1 MAGFLQ
7 NLFSGKGNGENRY
20 DTLEKDSVPSK
31 SQISVEPHDDPELQ
45 GAFRLRFGPN
55 DNDYFIAPMNGNETF
70 ARNMAEILSHA
81 MEDEET
87 FKAMSGVPLEKR
99 PLLKITEKFSSPDQQ
114 NFSGLCCSGEPGE
127 IILLETVGNKYSAAS
142 VFVHEFH
149 HHLQHMDN
157 EGRTE
162 ERKEL
167 SLAENVIE
175 RRICEATAETA
186 AQAYLF
192 RMKAKAPKAYA
203 DAYLGSP
210 CQQAYT
216 NAMLFGATKE
226 DAALA
231 GIMGYAKSLENA
243 HCYEEAY
250 HEPDTMKKLVNSF
263 DDDRYAGEELK
274 EQISKK
280 FEAHKNIV
288 ISNFCG
294 SERLNYEA
302 ALRHHARSLISSD
315 QGINNAVKKLRS
327 DKFSYITKKTA
338 QVLQSASNLFAR
350 HNDAEHA
357 DALKNV
363 SVYTKLGHFSLNDAK
378 KSKGPAKMLFEA
390 QTALKGMFRA
400 EQKDYCATPFFR
412 KQYIS
417 VGSEF
422 SHDSNG
428 AVTSKGT
435 IAFEPLTGK
444 NYLEDTQEN
453 QKALGKATRIFNIL
467 MQDEDVRKDLLSYGG
482 DKPLTLSFEPDVKDV
497 HVPSSEQARIY
508 LNPKLSDFEAAAQ
521 FVKALHKVKQNETA
535 KTFSN
540 GNLRDYTL
548 EKNLLREPFSGMN
561 EDMLRDAAA
570 DAAMTRFVARN
581 EKSMALPDKIKA
593 LNNPMLRTYKKS
605 LRRTQSD
612 TQAFVATLES
622 AARKNL
628 EPRGS
633 NYFANT
639 YKRMEAHFNKDESQV
654 VPLLREMGKEKA
666 LREMFSRSAPDA
678 QIAAVACAGFGGKEV
693 EDYIAQKTLKKPGIG
708 MISQKVFDDIHAL
721 RTMKKQLD
729 PNTEI
734 KSKPVMVKAENGNLM
749 VPKKVSANKK
759 ESAENGSEKT
769 NNTKTTEKTATLNN
783 EQSALRP
790 QTPNDMARTVNKI
803 AFRAS
808 KSNQSET
815 YYKPTQEEALAVQ
828 RVTQA
833 AMDALKAQHID
844 RRSIRAKEAYAKAV
858 AAYARTPEGQKDLA
872 VLQRA
877 DEKALSFEKTSTQTK
892 QAQTVRTENV
902 SAKTP
907 APKEAAPETVKTEKT
922 ETMESVRQTATGR
935 GAEQAIRQQQGEA
948 IRQSQP
954 QGEAVRQAQSQPAPK
969 PKLNDVLSKG
979 QEAEE
984 ALHPQELLPKREVT
998 YRKNPDVENGYI
1010 LQYGDRP
1017 DQIFYATAKKEASV
1031 KKLAGMLAHC
1041 VEDPVTLAA
1050 FDSVPPEKR
1059 PVLSREYTGNA
1070 AAYCAPGEPGR
1081 IVMGTLMTGSGY
1093 RSASVFVHE
1102 FHHHK
1107 QHLDKEYDPSRQS
1120 SVEEIISDRLCE
1132 ATATTAEAGFLYRMR
1147 KRAPLTFASSLP
1159 QVTALQSYT
1168 AEMSRSKDP
1177 GKAAIAAIQGY
1188 SKDLLT
1194 ARAYEEYYSGRDKL
1208 AFNKT
1213 VRAYAPF
1220 AVYGT
1225 ENKRLEAAQ
1234 NLNDAA
1240 ESFFKVD
1247 QGNLRDTLKHHARDL
1262 IPEKYLDQATQVVAG
1277 PKVSFIT
1284 SGMARAI
1291 MKNKD
1296 TLIKTGLLSEE
1307 QMKQIHVKT
1316 VLGTFS
1322 FDKLANAKIAG
1333 RQFLVAD
1340 SRIWGSLVRL
1350 NDALLEPKTFL
1361 NAVKTN
1367 AEEKIASLKQWAG
1380 MKPDVPYAT
1389 RLSFGKGVPFANF
1402 SATPYNKTGNEVV
1415 RLAYDLRDKKRDMI
1429 ESKAKKMFDYL
1440 MASDETKKMLTSK
1453 DVNDKPVFSF
1463 ATGLATNA
1471 AAFAKNDKN
1480 PVDRIVINADLPPKE
1495 MAKAC
1500 AEQMRI
1506 MQQEKTMESVRQ
1518 TATGRGAEQAIRQ
1531 PQGEAIRQSQPQ
1543 GEAIRQSQPQGE
1555 AIRQSQPQG
1564 EAVRQAQSQPAPKPK
1579 LNDVLSKGQEAEEAL
1594 HPQELLPKRE
1604 VTYRKNP
1611 DVENG
1616 YILQYGDKPDQ
1627 IFYAEIESGKEKD
1640 VKILA
1645 KTLSHCIE
1653 DPVTLAAFDAVPK
1666 DKRPILMRENTG
1678 NAGAYCAPGDPG
1690 RIAMGKAVGSG
1701 YKAASVFVH
1710 EFHHHKQHLDKE
1722 YSDENLGLIEK
1733 MTELRL
1739 CEATASTA
1747 EAAFLYRMKERAP
1760 MTFASSLLSDS
1771 TLRAY
1776 TKEMAKSKNTDK
1788 AVVAAIE
1795 GYSSDMGT
1803 ARYYENSYVSVE
1815 KYLIKKLISKN
1826 AAYMQY
1832 GTEEKKQKAAADI
1845 EFFSK
1850 TWLSSGQL
1858 DMKAALKHHARDL
1871 ISEDYLDKATEAVK
1885 KPKVNYVTS
1894 GVARMLMSSKE
1905 KMIKSGWMTQE
1916 AFDKIN
1922 VRTSLGAF
1930 SMKTLGKAK
1939 GPGKL
1944 LVQTDNRIW
1953 GGLQDFNDLMSSPS
1967 SLMNRIKQAAEQ
1979 KKDALK
1985 NLLMPKPRAPF
1996 ATDLRF
2002 KQGGHIYA
2010 NFGSTNELG
2019 KNAVR
2024 IKFDKASPNRDKIE
2038 KKAKEMFDILMAYP
2052 PTKALLTSKNP
2063 EEKPLIAFSE
2073 LHSVKGSATSKRIM
2087 VSINQSPYEMA
2098 AQFVKQ
2104 AQVQNQIAK
2113 GAEYTGGDP
2122 VKYKAETEYLRS
2134 PAQLMQEKRLCE
2146 AAAEAAAAEFMFRTE
2161 EMMSPADKLKA
2172 MSNPVL
2178 KAYKQGMKDYEGNRV
2193 AAISKAIEADIKRE
2207 KDPLSPDHFKDG
2219 TEAIK
2224 RAVKENAPFIPQ
2236 LNHLTPQELGQQM
2249 FSRHVSEEHMASVAC
2264 AGLLKE
2270 GQMGY
2275 TLKKTMKNPSFYNV
2289 SDKRADDMRTV
2300 SAARKRNTATLSNAN
2315 EGVQNI
2321 AALKAVKEKQSTK

>member
-7 NLFSGKGNGENRY
+7 NLFSGKRNGKTRY
-20 DTLEKDSVPSK
+20 DTVEKDS
-31 SQISVEPHDDPELQ
+31 
-45 GAFRLRFGPN
+45 A
-55 DNDYFIAPMNGNETF
+55 
-70 ARNMAEILSHA
+70 
-81 MEDEET
+81 
-87 FKAMSGVPLEKR
+87 
-99 PLLKITEKFSSPDQQ
+99 
-114 NFSGLCCSGEPGE
+114 
-127 IILLETVGNKYSAAS
+127 NK
-142 VFVHEFH
+142 E
-149 HHLQHMDN
+149 
-157 EGRTE
+157 RTE
-162 ERKEL
+162 
-167 SLAENVIE
+167 
-175 RRICEATAETA
+175 TA
-186 AQAYLF
+186 
-192 RMKAKAPKAYA
+192 
-203 DAYLGSP
+203 
-210 CQQAYT
+210 
-216 NAMLFGATKE
+216 
-226 DAALA
+226 
-231 GIMGYAKSLENA
+231 
-243 HCYEEAY
+243 
-250 HEPDTMKKLVNSF
+250 
-263 DDDRYAGEELK
+263 
-274 EQISKK
+274 
-280 FEAHKNIV
+280 
-288 ISNFCG
+288 
-294 SERLNYEA
+294 
-302 ALRHHARSLISSD
+302 
-315 QGINNAVKKLRS
+315 
-327 DKFSYITKKTA
+327 
-338 QVLQSASNLFAR
+338 
-350 HNDAEHA
+350 
-357 DALKNV
+357 
-363 SVYTKLGHFSLNDAK
+363 
-378 KSKGPAKMLFEA
+378 
-390 QTALKGMFRA
+390 
-400 EQKDYCATPFFR
+400 
-412 KQYIS
+412 
-417 VGSEF
+417 
-422 SHDSNG
+422 
-428 AVTSKGT
+428 
-435 IAFEPLTGK
+435 
-444 NYLEDTQEN
+444 
-453 QKALGKATRIFNIL
+453 
-467 MQDEDVRKDLLSYGG
+467 
-482 DKPLTLSFEPDVKDV
+482 
-497 HVPSSEQARIY
+497 
-508 LNPKLSDFEAAAQ
+508 
-521 FVKALHKVKQNETA
+521 
-535 KTFSN
+535 
-540 GNLRDYTL
+540 
-548 EKNLLREPFSGMN
+548 
-561 EDMLRDAAA
+561 
-570 DAAMTRFVARN
+570 
-581 EKSMALPDKIKA
+581 
-593 LNNPMLRTYKKS
+593 
-605 LRRTQSD
+605 
-612 TQAFVATLES
+612 
-622 AARKNL
+622 
-628 EPRGS
+628 
-633 NYFANT
+633 
-639 YKRMEAHFNKDESQV
+639 
-654 VPLLREMGKEKA
+654 
-666 LREMFSRSAPDA
+666 
-678 QIAAVACAGFGGKEV
+678 
-693 EDYIAQKTLKKPGIG
+693 
-708 MISQKVFDDIHAL
+708 
-721 RTMKKQLD
+721 
-729 PNTEI
+729 
-734 KSKPVMVKAENGNLM
+734 
-749 VPKKVSANKK
+749 
-759 ESAENGSEKT
+759 
-769 NNTKTTEKTATLNN
+769 EKTANDDRN
-783 EQSALRP
+783 ALRP

-808 KSNQSET
+808 KSNQSES
-815 YYKPTQEEALAVQ
+815 YYKPTQEEALAAQ

-833 AMDALKAQHID
+833 AMNALKAQHID
-844 RRSIRAKEAYAKAV
+844 RRSVRAKEAYVKAV

-872 VLQRA
+872 VLQKA
-877 DEKALSFEKTSTQTK
+877 DEKAALFEKNNTQTK
-892 QAQTVRTENV
+892 QARTVRTENV
-902 SAKTP
+902 SDKTP

-922 ETMESVRQTATGR
+922 EAASAEENTTEKAAEQIIQPSQGQTA
-935 GAEQAIRQQQGEA
+935 Q
-948 IRQSQP
+948 
-954 QGEAVRQAQSQPAPK
+954 K
-969 PKLNDVLSKG
+969 PKLNDVFAKG
-979 QEAEE
+979 QEAED
-984 ALHPQELLPKREVT
+984 AVRPQELLPKREVT

-1017 DQIFYATAKKEASV
+1017 DQIFYATATKEASV

-1059 PVLSREYTGNA
+1059 PILSREYTGTA
-1070 AAYCAPGEPGR
+1070 AAYCAPGEPGQ

-1107 QHLDKEYDPSRQS
+1107 QHLDKEYEPAQQS
-1120 SVEEIISDRLCE
+1120 SVEKIIADRLCE
-1132 ATATTAEAGFLYRMR
+1132 ATATTAESAFLYRMR

-1213 VRAYAPF
+1213 VRICAPF
-1220 AVYGT
+1220 AVYGS

-1234 NLNDAA
+1234 NLNDIA
-1240 ESFFKVD
+1240 ESFFRVE

-1262 IPEKYLDQATQVVAG
+1262 IPEKYLDQATQAAAG

-1296 TLIKTGLLSEE
+1296 TLIKAGLLTEE
-1307 QMKQIHVKT
+1307 KMKQLHVKT

-1340 SRIWGSLVRL
+1340 SRIWGSLVHL
-1350 NDALLEPKTFL
+1350 NNALSEPKTFL

-1367 AEEKIASLKQWAG
+1367 TEEKIASLKQWAG
-1380 MKPDVPYAT
+1380 IKPDVPYAT
-1389 RLSFGKGVPFANF
+1389 RLSFGQGVPFANF

-1415 RLAYDLRDKKRDMI
+1415 RLSYDLRDKKRNMI
-1429 ESKAKKMFDYL
+1429 ENKAKKMFDYL

-1463 ATGLATNA
+1463 ATGLAANA
-1471 AAFAKNDKN
+1471 TAFAKDDKT

-1531 PQGEAIRQSQPQ
+1531 Q
-1543 GEAIRQSQPQGE
+1543 QGE

-1564 EAVRQAQSQPAPKPK
+1564 EAVQQAQSQPAPKPK
-1579 LNDVLSKGQEAEEAL
+1579 LNDVFAKGQEAEDAVR
-1594 HPQELLPKRE
+1594 PQELLPKRE

-1627 IFYAEIESGKEKD
+1627 VFYAEIESGKEKD

-1701 YKAASVFVH
+1701 YLAASVFVH
-1710 EFHHHKQHLDKE
+1710 EFHHHKQHLDKD
-1722 YSDENLGLIEK
+1722 YSNYNLGLIER

-1760 MTFASSLLSDS
+1760 RDFASSLLSDS

-1803 ARYYENSYVSVE
+1803 ARYYENSYVSDE

-1944 LVQTDNRIW
+1944 LVKADNRIW
-1953 GGLQDFNDLMSSPS
+1953 GGLQDLNDLMSSPS

-1979 KKDALK
+1979 KKNALK
-1985 NLLMPKPRAPF
+1985 NMLSPKPRAPF
-1996 ATDLRF
+1996 ATDINF
-2002 KQGGHIYA
+2002 KQGGHVYA
-2010 NFGSTNELG
+2010 NFGSTDEIG

-2024 IKFDKASPNRDKIE
+2024 LKYDLKSPNRDKIE

-2052 PTKALLTSKNP
+2052 PTKALLTSKDP

-2073 LHSVKGSATSKRIM
+2073 LNSVKGSATSKRIM

-2146 AAAEAAAAEFMFRTE
+2146 AAAEAAAAEFMFRTK

-2172 MSNPVL
+2172 MNNPVL
-2178 KAYKQGMKDYEGNRV
+2178 NAYKQGMKDYEGNRV

-2207 KDPLSPDHFKDG
+2207 KDLLPSDHFKNG
-2219 TEAIK
+2219 TEAVK

-2236 LNHLTPQELGQQM
+2236 LDHLTPQELGQQM

-2270 GQMGY
+2270 EQMGY

-2300 SAARKRNTATLSNAN
+2300 SAARKENAAILSNRN
-2315 EGVQNI
+2315 EGIKNI
-2321 AALKAVKEKQSTK
+2321 AAMKMTKENQSSK

>member
-1010 LQYGDRP
+1010 LQYGD
-1017 DQIFYATAKKEASV
+1017 
-1031 KKLAGMLAHC
+1031 
-1041 VEDPVTLAA
+1041 
-1050 FDSVPPEKR
+1050 
-1059 PVLSREYTGNA
+1059 
-1070 AAYCAPGEPGR
+1070 
-1081 IVMGTLMTGSGY
+1081 
-1093 RSASVFVHE
+1093 
-1102 FHHHK
+1102 
-1107 QHLDKEYDPSRQS
+1107 
-1120 SVEEIISDRLCE
+1120 
-1132 ATATTAEAGFLYRMR
+1132 
-1147 KRAPLTFASSLP
+1147 
-1159 QVTALQSYT
+1159 
-1168 AEMSRSKDP
+1168 
-1177 GKAAIAAIQGY
+1177 
-1188 SKDLLT
+1188 
-1194 ARAYEEYYSGRDKL
+1194 
-1208 AFNKT
+1208 
-1213 VRAYAPF
+1213 
-1220 AVYGT
+1220 
-1225 ENKRLEAAQ
+1225 
-1234 NLNDAA
+1234 
-1240 ESFFKVD
+1240 
-1247 QGNLRDTLKHHARDL
+1247 
-1262 IPEKYLDQATQVVAG
+1262 
-1277 PKVSFIT
+1277 
-1284 SGMARAI
+1284 
-1291 MKNKD
+1291 
-1296 TLIKTGLLSEE
+1296 
-1307 QMKQIHVKT
+1307 
-1316 VLGTFS
+1316 
-1322 FDKLANAKIAG
+1322 
-1333 RQFLVAD
+1333 
-1340 SRIWGSLVRL
+1340 
-1350 NDALLEPKTFL
+1350 
-1361 NAVKTN
+1361 
-1367 AEEKIASLKQWAG
+1367 
-1380 MKPDVPYAT
+1380 
-1389 RLSFGKGVPFANF
+1389 
-1402 SATPYNKTGNEVV
+1402 
-1415 RLAYDLRDKKRDMI
+1415 
-1429 ESKAKKMFDYL
+1429 
-1440 MASDETKKMLTSK
+1440 
-1453 DVNDKPVFSF
+1453 
-1463 ATGLATNA
+1463 
-1471 AAFAKNDKN
+1471 
-1480 PVDRIVINADLPPKE
+1480 
-1495 MAKAC
+1495 
-1500 AEQMRI
+1500 
-1506 MQQEKTMESVRQ
+1506 
-1518 TATGRGAEQAIRQ
+1518 
-1531 PQGEAIRQSQPQ
+1531 
-1543 GEAIRQSQPQGE
+1543 
-1555 AIRQSQPQG
+1555 
-1564 EAVRQAQSQPAPKPK
+1564 
-1579 LNDVLSKGQEAEEAL
+1579 
-1594 HPQELLPKRE
+1594 
-1604 VTYRKNP
+1604 
-1611 DVENG
+1611 
-1616 YILQYGDKPDQ
+1616 KPDQ

>member
-7 NLFSGKGNGENRY
+7 NLFSGKGNGKTRY
-20 DTLEKDSVPSK
+20 DTVEKDS
-31 SQISVEPHDDPELQ
+31 
-45 GAFRLRFGPN
+45 A
-55 DNDYFIAPMNGNETF
+55 
-70 ARNMAEILSHA
+70 
-81 MEDEET
+81 
-87 FKAMSGVPLEKR
+87 
-99 PLLKITEKFSSPDQQ
+99 
-114 NFSGLCCSGEPGE
+114 
-127 IILLETVGNKYSAAS
+127 NK
-142 VFVHEFH
+142 E
-149 HHLQHMDN
+149 
-157 EGRTE
+157 RTE
-162 ERKEL
+162 
-167 SLAENVIE
+167 
-175 RRICEATAETA
+175 TA
-186 AQAYLF
+186 
-192 RMKAKAPKAYA
+192 
-203 DAYLGSP
+203 
-210 CQQAYT
+210 
-216 NAMLFGATKE
+216 
-226 DAALA
+226 
-231 GIMGYAKSLENA
+231 
-243 HCYEEAY
+243 
-250 HEPDTMKKLVNSF
+250 
-263 DDDRYAGEELK
+263 
-274 EQISKK
+274 
-280 FEAHKNIV
+280 
-288 ISNFCG
+288 
-294 SERLNYEA
+294 
-302 ALRHHARSLISSD
+302 
-315 QGINNAVKKLRS
+315 
-327 DKFSYITKKTA
+327 
-338 QVLQSASNLFAR
+338 
-350 HNDAEHA
+350 
-357 DALKNV
+357 
-363 SVYTKLGHFSLNDAK
+363 
-378 KSKGPAKMLFEA
+378 
-390 QTALKGMFRA
+390 
-400 EQKDYCATPFFR
+400 
-412 KQYIS
+412 
-417 VGSEF
+417 
-422 SHDSNG
+422 
-428 AVTSKGT
+428 
-435 IAFEPLTGK
+435 
-444 NYLEDTQEN
+444 
-453 QKALGKATRIFNIL
+453 
-467 MQDEDVRKDLLSYGG
+467 
-482 DKPLTLSFEPDVKDV
+482 
-497 HVPSSEQARIY
+497 
-508 LNPKLSDFEAAAQ
+508 
-521 FVKALHKVKQNETA
+521 
-535 KTFSN
+535 
-540 GNLRDYTL
+540 
-548 EKNLLREPFSGMN
+548 
-561 EDMLRDAAA
+561 
-570 DAAMTRFVARN
+570 
-581 EKSMALPDKIKA
+581 
-593 LNNPMLRTYKKS
+593 
-605 LRRTQSD
+605 
-612 TQAFVATLES
+612 
-622 AARKNL
+622 
-628 EPRGS
+628 
-633 NYFANT
+633 
-639 YKRMEAHFNKDESQV
+639 
-654 VPLLREMGKEKA
+654 
-666 LREMFSRSAPDA
+666 
-678 QIAAVACAGFGGKEV
+678 
-693 EDYIAQKTLKKPGIG
+693 
-708 MISQKVFDDIHAL
+708 
-721 RTMKKQLD
+721 
-729 PNTEI
+729 
-734 KSKPVMVKAENGNLM
+734 
-749 VPKKVSANKK
+749 
-759 ESAENGSEKT
+759 
-769 NNTKTTEKTATLNN
+769 EKTANDDRN
-783 EQSALRP
+783 ALRP

-808 KSNQSET
+808 KSNQSES
-815 YYKPTQEEALAVQ
+815 YYKPTQEEALAAQ

-833 AMDALKAQHID
+833 AMNALKAQHID
-844 RRSIRAKEAYAKAV
+844 RRSVRAKEAYVKAV

-872 VLQRA
+872 VLQKA
-877 DEKALSFEKTSTQTK
+877 DEKAALFEKNNTQTK
-892 QAQTVRTENV
+892 QARTVRTENV
-902 SAKTP
+902 SDKTP

-922 ETMESVRQTATGR
+922 EAASAEENTTEKA
-935 GAEQAIRQQQGEA
+935 AEQIIQPSQG
-948 IRQSQP
+948 QTVQ
-954 QGEAVRQAQSQPAPK
+954 K
-969 PKLNDVLSKG
+969 PKLNDVFAKG
-979 QEAEE
+979 QEAED
-984 ALHPQELLPKREVT
+984 AVRPQELLPKREVT

-1017 DQIFYATAKKEASV
+1017 DQIFYATATKEASV

-1107 QHLDKEYDPSRQS
+1107 QHLDKEYNSSRQS

-1213 VRAYAPF
+1213 VRIYAPF
-1220 AVYGT
+1220 VVYGT

-1296 TLIKTGLLSEE
+1296 TLIKTGLLTEE
-1307 QMKQIHVKT
+1307 KMKQIHVKT

-1463 ATGLATNA
+1463 ATGLAANA
-1471 AAFAKNDKN
+1471 TAFTKDDKN

-1627 IFYAEIESGKEKD
+1627 VFYAEIESGKEKD

-1701 YKAASVFVH
+1701 YLAASVFVH

-1803 ARYYENSYVSVE
+1803 ARYYENSYVSDE

-1832 GTEEKKQKAAADI
+1832 GTKEKKQKAAADI

>member
-7 NLFSGKGNGENRY
+7 NLFSGKRNGKTRY
-20 DTLEKDSVPSK
+20 DTVEKDS
-31 SQISVEPHDDPELQ
+31 
-45 GAFRLRFGPN
+45 A
-55 DNDYFIAPMNGNETF
+55 
-70 ARNMAEILSHA
+70 
-81 MEDEET
+81 
-87 FKAMSGVPLEKR
+87 
-99 PLLKITEKFSSPDQQ
+99 
-114 NFSGLCCSGEPGE
+114 
-127 IILLETVGNKYSAAS
+127 NK
-142 VFVHEFH
+142 E
-149 HHLQHMDN
+149 
-157 EGRTE
+157 RTE
-162 ERKEL
+162 
-167 SLAENVIE
+167 
-175 RRICEATAETA
+175 TA
-186 AQAYLF
+186 
-192 RMKAKAPKAYA
+192 
-203 DAYLGSP
+203 
-210 CQQAYT
+210 
-216 NAMLFGATKE
+216 
-226 DAALA
+226 
-231 GIMGYAKSLENA
+231 
-243 HCYEEAY
+243 
-250 HEPDTMKKLVNSF
+250 
-263 DDDRYAGEELK
+263 
-274 EQISKK
+274 
-280 FEAHKNIV
+280 
-288 ISNFCG
+288 
-294 SERLNYEA
+294 
-302 ALRHHARSLISSD
+302 
-315 QGINNAVKKLRS
+315 
-327 DKFSYITKKTA
+327 
-338 QVLQSASNLFAR
+338 
-350 HNDAEHA
+350 
-357 DALKNV
+357 
-363 SVYTKLGHFSLNDAK
+363 
-378 KSKGPAKMLFEA
+378 
-390 QTALKGMFRA
+390 
-400 EQKDYCATPFFR
+400 
-412 KQYIS
+412 
-417 VGSEF
+417 
-422 SHDSNG
+422 
-428 AVTSKGT
+428 
-435 IAFEPLTGK
+435 
-444 NYLEDTQEN
+444 
-453 QKALGKATRIFNIL
+453 
-467 MQDEDVRKDLLSYGG
+467 
-482 DKPLTLSFEPDVKDV
+482 
-497 HVPSSEQARIY
+497 
-508 LNPKLSDFEAAAQ
+508 
-521 FVKALHKVKQNETA
+521 
-535 KTFSN
+535 
-540 GNLRDYTL
+540 
-548 EKNLLREPFSGMN
+548 
-561 EDMLRDAAA
+561 
-570 DAAMTRFVARN
+570 
-581 EKSMALPDKIKA
+581 
-593 LNNPMLRTYKKS
+593 
-605 LRRTQSD
+605 
-612 TQAFVATLES
+612 
-622 AARKNL
+622 
-628 EPRGS
+628 
-633 NYFANT
+633 
-639 YKRMEAHFNKDESQV
+639 
-654 VPLLREMGKEKA
+654 
-666 LREMFSRSAPDA
+666 
-678 QIAAVACAGFGGKEV
+678 
-693 EDYIAQKTLKKPGIG
+693 
-708 MISQKVFDDIHAL
+708 
-721 RTMKKQLD
+721 
-729 PNTEI
+729 
-734 KSKPVMVKAENGNLM
+734 
-749 VPKKVSANKK
+749 
-759 ESAENGSEKT
+759 
-769 NNTKTTEKTATLNN
+769 EKTANDDRN
-783 EQSALRP
+783 ALRP

-808 KSNQSET
+808 KSNQSES
-815 YYKPTQEEALAVQ
+815 YYKPTQEEALAAQ

-833 AMDALKAQHID
+833 AMNALKAQHID
-844 RRSIRAKEAYAKAV
+844 RRSVRAKEAYVKAV

-872 VLQRA
+872 VLQKA
-877 DEKALSFEKTSTQTK
+877 DEKAALFEKNNTQTK
-892 QAQTVRTENV
+892 QARTVRTENV
-902 SAKTP
+902 SDKTP

-922 ETMESVRQTATGR
+922 EAASAEENTTEKAAEQIIQPSQGQTA
-935 GAEQAIRQQQGEA
+935 Q
-948 IRQSQP
+948 
-954 QGEAVRQAQSQPAPK
+954 K
-969 PKLNDVLSKG
+969 PKLNDVFAKG
-979 QEAEE
+979 QEAED
-984 ALHPQELLPKREVT
+984 AVRPQELLPKREVT

-1010 LQYGDRP
+1010 LQYGDKP
-1017 DQIFYATAKKEASV
+1017 DQVFYAEIESGKEKDVKILAKTLS
-1031 KKLAGMLAHC
+1031 HC
-1041 VEDPVTLAA
+1041 IEDPVTLAA

-1059 PVLSREYTGNA
+1059 PILSREYTGTA
-1070 AAYCAPGEPGR
+1070 AAYCAPGEPGQ

-1107 QHLDKEYDPSRQS
+1107 QHLDKEYEPAQQS
-1120 SVEEIISDRLCE
+1120 SVEKIIADRLCE
-1132 ATATTAEAGFLYRMR
+1132 ATATTAESAFLYRMR

-1213 VRAYAPF
+1213 VRIYAPF
-1220 AVYGT
+1220 AVYGS

-1234 NLNDAA
+1234 NLNDIA
-1240 ESFFKVD
+1240 ESFFRVE

-1262 IPEKYLDQATQVVAG
+1262 IPEKYLDQATQAAAG

-1296 TLIKTGLLSEE
+1296 TLIKAGLLTEE
-1307 QMKQIHVKT
+1307 KMKQLHVKT

-1340 SRIWGSLVRL
+1340 SRIWGSLVHL
-1350 NDALLEPKTFL
+1350 NNALLEPKTFL

-1367 AEEKIASLKQWAG
+1367 TEEKIASLKQWAG

-1389 RLSFGKGVPFANF
+1389 RLSFGQGVPFANF

-1415 RLAYDLRDKKRDMI
+1415 RLSYDLRDKKRDMI

-1440 MASDETKKMLTSK
+1440 MASEETKKMLTSK

-1500 AEQMRI
+1500 AEQMR
-1506 MQQEKTMESVRQ
+1506 MLQQEKTMESVRQ

-1531 PQGEAIRQSQPQ
+1531 Q
-1543 GEAIRQSQPQGE
+1543 QGE

-1564 EAVRQAQSQPAPKPK
+1564 EAVQQAQAQPDPKPK
-1579 LNDVLSKGQEAEEAL
+1579 LNDVFAKGQEAEDAVR
-1594 HPQELLPKRE
+1594 PQELLPKRE

-1627 IFYAEIESGKEKD
+1627 VFYAEIESGKEKD

-1701 YKAASVFVH
+1701 YLAASVFVH
-1710 EFHHHKQHLDKE
+1710 EFHHHKQHLDKD
-1722 YSDENLGLIEK
+1722 YSNYNLGLIER

-1760 MTFASSLLSDS
+1760 RDFASSLLSDS

-1803 ARYYENSYVSVE
+1803 ARYYENSYVSDE

-1944 LVQTDNRIW
+1944 LVKADNRIW
-1953 GGLQDFNDLMSSPS
+1953 GGLQDLNDLMSSPS

-1979 KKDALK
+1979 KKNALK
-1985 NLLMPKPRAPF
+1985 NMLSPKPRAPF
-1996 ATDLRF
+1996 ATDINF
-2002 KQGGHIYA
+2002 KQGGHVYA
-2010 NFGSTNELG
+2010 NFGSTDEIG

-2024 IKFDKASPNRDKIE
+2024 LKYDLKSPNRDKIE

-2052 PTKALLTSKNP
+2052 PTKALLTSKDP

-2073 LHSVKGSATSKRIM
+2073 LNSVKGSATSKRIM

-2146 AAAEAAAAEFMFRTE
+2146 AAAEAAAAEFMFRTK

-2172 MSNPVL
+2172 MNNPVL
-2178 KAYKQGMKDYEGNRV
+2178 NAYKQGMKDYEGNRV

-2207 KDPLSPDHFKDG
+2207 KDLLPSDHFKNG
-2219 TEAIK
+2219 TEAVK

-2236 LNHLTPQELGQQM
+2236 LDHLTPQELGQQM

-2270 GQMGY
+2270 EQMGY

-2300 SAARKRNTATLSNAN
+2300 SAARKENAAILSNRN
-2315 EGVQNI
+2315 EGIKNI
-2321 AALKAVKEKQSTK
+2321 AAMKMTKENQSSK